1 MTRLEQQLQ
10 ASVDLLDQR
19 KRAEAQ
25 NRASRLWTDEELA
38 SVHQQID
45 QLLGDVWLRRMLR
58 LRARAARA
66 IKSMR
71 RW

>member
-1 MTRLEQQLQ
+1 MTSLEQQLQ

-38 SVHQQID
+38 SAHQQID

-58 LRARAARA
+58 
-66 IKSMR
+66 R
-71 RW
+71 RR